1 MQHALK
7 DGVVVMAVDAHGA
20 SPRSGS
26 DALSRYDD
34 RAPVVPA
41 APVVPVAPVLPVLP
55 VLPVALARYV
65 AER

>member
-41 APVVPVAPVLPVLP
+41 ASVLPVAPA
-55 VLPVALARYV
+55 ALARYV

>member
-7 DGVVVMAVDAHGA
+7 DGVVVMVVDAHGA

-34 RAPVVPA
+34 RAPVLPA
-41 APVVPVAPVLPVLP
+41 A
-55 VLPVALARYV
+55 PVALARYV
-65 AER
+65 AEPQSGSDSSDALST